1 MIDAMVQRIG
11 DDRVPLVEQRLEHA
25 AVRVETRGIE
35 NRVFRAEIVGD
46 RALQLLM
53 DILRAADETHRRH
66 AVASAVHGPLGRL
79 DQTGMV
85 RKPQIVVGAEIDHL
99 FSSGH
104 PDRRALGRDDH
115 PLALVQPG
123 LAERV
128 ELGAQMLFHFP
139 VHASKKL
146 NYKQSYIFP
155 AKSYSGMRKI

>member
-1 MIDAMVQRIG
+1 
-11 DDRVPLVEQRLEHA
+11 
-25 AVRVETRGIE
+25 
-35 NRVFRAEIVGD
+35 
-46 RALQLLM
+46 M

-66 AVASAVHGPLGRL
+66 AVAPAVHGPLGRL

-128 ELGAQMLFHFP
+128 EFGAQMLFHFP